1 MRSGP
6 CVHVLT
12 SAPFPSPQVRD
23 EKKQAELSKQLSMNR
38 AHNEAAVGALRQR
51 LTHCEQDLDA
61 LYADPTGVRESA
73 RELLTTADQT
83 IPTLQAL
90 LSQLDERRRQVE
102 AAEVVHHAQ
111 AHHLAAKALA
121 QLCEGMREVLE
132 ARATPCTNASA
143 RGQQLEH
150 QVLAWHRLAR
160 AKALEAGVEPGPE
173 AVVPTQI
180 RVPAHGPA
188 PAPAQLPKQQAPAPP
203 AATPRGRPPPRDPVD
218 YKEVP
223 VPSASKP
230 KGAHG
235 KGASRGAAAAATSAA
250 AAAAATSAAAAAAT
264 SAATAAHPPEWT
276 EPEWTAPEA
285 TSPEATALEATVPEA
300 TALVAPYAPSRDLA
314 GIVLEVVLEKPD
326 KNARLGVTLSGEGHP
341 FLDAVASDA
350 LAHGKLFVG
359 DQVLSVSGWNAVG
372 HMETTKRL
380 KRMYGVIRLR
390 VLRRVAGHAE
400 RVMQTASPSAS
411 RASAVFH
418 L

>member
-1 MRSGP
+1 M
-6 CVHVLT
+6 
-12 SAPFPSPQVRD
+12 
-23 EKKQAELSKQLSMNR
+23 
-38 AHNEAAVGALRQR
+38 
-51 LTHCEQDLDA
+51 
-61 LYADPTGVRESA
+61 
-73 RELLTTADQT
+73 
-83 IPTLQAL
+83 
-90 LSQLDERRRQVE
+90 
-102 AAEVVHHAQ
+102 VHHAQ

-218 YKEVP
+218 YKEVL

-264 SAATAAHPPEWT
+264 SAATAAAATSAATAAHPPEWT
-276 EPEWTAPEA
+276 EPEWTVPEATSPEA

>member
-1 MRSGP
+1 LP
-6 CVHVLT
+6 
-12 SAPFPSPQVRD
+12 
-23 EKKQAELSKQLSMNR
+23 
-38 AHNEAAVGALRQR
+38 
-51 LTHCEQDLDA
+51 LDA
-61 LYADPTGVRESA
+61 R
-73 RELLTTADQT
+73 R
-83 IPTLQAL
+83 
-90 LSQLDERRRQVE
+90 LDERRRQVE

-160 AKALEAGVEPGPE
+160 EKALEAGVEPGPE
-173 AVVPTQI
+173 AVVPTHI
-180 RVPAHGPA
+180 RVPTHGPA

-250 AAAAATSAAAAAAT
+250 
-264 SAATAAHPPEWT
+264 TAAHPPEWT

-285 TSPEATALEATVPEA
+285 TSPEATSPEATALEATAPEA

-380 KRMYGVIRLR
+380 KRMNGVIRLR